1 MFRLIGLLLL
11 ALIGFYGAWPAYT
24 GYRIKN
30 ALDTENAGLLAS
42 KIDFDAVRTSLRPSV
57 TAEVEKSLTAAI
69 QKGGGQN
76 EALLAGIK
84 TQIMPKVVDA
94 AMATIVTPE
103 SILRIYRERDFKK
116 TVTAI
121 IAEKMGGAAGVG
133 ALGGL
138 LGSGGAPNAGGAQA
152 AGDLLAKFGKAAEGS
167 GVDPGKML
175 GGLLGKKDKDA
186 AVPTPAPAPAP
197 ATTTPAAAP
206 ATFGVGNVKSFSIN
220 GPLGFS
226 VGVAKDQAAVTPDLV
241 ADMAFSGFDWKLVG
255 LRPRG

>member
-1 MFRLIGLLLL
+1 MFRIISLLLL
-11 ALIGFYGAWPAYT
+11 ALIAFYGAWPAYT

-42 KIDFDAVRTSLRPSV
+42 KIDFDAVRASLRPAV

-84 TQIMPKVVDA
+84 TQMMPKVVDA

-121 IAEKMGGAAGVG
+121 ITEKMGGAAGVG

-138 LGSGGAPNAGGAQA
+138 LGAAGSPEAGGAQA
-152 AGDLLAKFGKAAEGS
+152 AGDLLSKLGKAAEGS

-175 GGLLGKKDKDA
+175 GGLLGKKNNDA
-186 AVPTPAPAPAP
+186 TAPAPAAPAP
-197 ATTTPAAAP
+197 ATPPAAP
-206 ATFGVGNVKSFSIN
+206 AAFGLSNVKSFGIN

-226 VGVAKDQAAVTPDLV
+226 VGVAKDQSAATPDLV

>member
-1 MFRLIGLLLL
+1 MFRIIGLLLL

-30 ALDTENAGLLAS
+30 ALDTENAQLLAS
-42 KIDFDAVRTSLRPSV
+42 KIDFDAVRTSLRPAV
-57 TAEVEKSLTAAI
+57 TAEVEKSLTSAI

-76 EALLAGIK
+76 EALLAGLK
-84 TQIMPKVVDA
+84 TQMMPKMIDA

-121 IAEKMGGAAGVG
+121 IAEKMGGAAGAG
-133 ALGGL
+133 ALAGV
-138 LGSGGAPNAGGAQA
+138 LGAGAAPQAGGAQA
-152 AGDLLAKFGKAAEGS
+152 AGDLLAKLGKAAEGS
-167 GVDPGKML
+167 GVDPGKIL

-186 AVPTPAPAPAP
+186 TAPVPTPAPAPTTSPASAP
-197 ATTTPAAAP
+197 AAFGFNNVK
-206 ATFGVGNVKSFSIN
+206 TFGIN

-226 VGVAKDQAAVTPDLV
+226 VGVAKDQAAATPDLV